1 MIPLPSPLARLLK
14 LQRNPKPPTEPLA
27 LPGSAVYAAA
37 LNRLGEYNPKLQ
49 GQAFW
54 RTVEQMRNNS
64 RILAL
69 EYLLTLPIISTHWE
83 VRPAPNS
90 AASQEASDALNLN
103 LFETP
108 QKDLHELLRLGVLA
122 RFYGTRFLE
131 PVWQIANGAALIAD
145 YIDIHPLTICKL
157 NFDARG
163 NLISI
168 TQRAQTENTHTP
180 TETEI
185 PTDRLIRFTWR
196 EEGGNPLGYSDL
208 RSLYPDWYRLEFLYT
223 VLQIAAERAGIGA
236 WQAKIPRDLWDN
248 DQFRN
253 ALADTVRRIRTHESG
268 AIVIP
273 QDVSLEVLTAI
284 DKQGIDGIIKMIEHY
299 ETNLAAGV
307 LANILQVGMR
317 DIGTQALAQTLFEMF
332 LYQLNQT
339 CKWLAHNINR
349 QLISKWVAYNYPQL
363 PPNEHPKL
371 HFTDLRLLLKREAVL
386 NAIAQAANASLITAD
401 TNLEDYIRDIL
412 SLPPPTQ
419 TTPNGRTSL
428 LARPTAPAQ
437 PLQLAKT
444 PTLQRNPQQA
454 EQRFEQA
461 MTAYLEQ
468 IEKSVAP
475 TLQTLITAARNAPN
489 ETERALAL
497 ARIQTLELPGR
508 SQYESLLYDYLR
520 TFAIEA
526 RAALQRDYNPNII
539 PEKLPESLN
548 QYLLAK
554 ASALAR
560 DHHEHLRAQ
569 LIYTALAEALKST
582 PALAPNELVRNLTSQ
597 RINTDLAQLD
607 AETQAILGRINEQLT
622 EPS

>member
-37 LNRLGEYNPKLQ
+37 LTRLGEYNPKLQ

-83 VRPAPNS
+83 VRPAPSS
-90 AASQEASDALNLN
+90 ATSQEASDILSYN
-103 LFETP
+103 LFEAAH
-108 QKDLHELLRLGVLA
+108 KDLYELLRLGILA
-122 RFYGTRFLE
+122 RFYGIRLLE
-131 PVWQIANGAALIAD
+131 PVWTITNSTALIAD
-145 YIDIHPLTICKL
+145 YIDIHPLTIHKL
-157 NFDARG
+157 NFDPRG

-168 TQRAQTENTHTP
+168 TQRAQTENTRTP

-185 PTDRLIRFTWR
+185 PTNRLIRFTWR

-284 DKQGIDGIIKMIEHY
+284 DKQGVDGIIKMIEHY

-307 LANILQVGMR
+307 LANVLQVGMR
-317 DIGTQALAQTLFEMF
+317 DIGTQALAETLFEMF

-349 QLISKWVAYNYPQL
+349 QLISKWLAYNYPAL
-363 PPNEHPKL
+363 PPELHPRL
-371 HFTDLRLLLKREAVL
+371 HFTDLRLLLRREAVL
-386 NAIAQAANASLITAD
+386 NAIARVAQAGVLQPDN
-401 TNLEDYIRDIL
+401 NLEDYIRDIL
-412 SLPPPTQ
+412 SLPPPAQTATAAHRAQ
-419 TTPNGRTSL
+419 PQPPTPPTTTPTL
-428 LARPTAPAQ
+428 L
-437 PLQLAKT
+437 
-444 PTLQRNPQQA
+444 LQRNPQQA

-475 TLQTLITAARNAPN
+475 TLQTLITSARNAPN

-508 SQYESLLYDYLR
+508 PQYESLLYDYLR
-520 TFAIEA
+520 TFAVEA
-526 RAALQRDYNPNII
+526 RAALQRDYNPNIN

-554 ASALAR
+554 ASTLAR

-582 PALAPNELVRNLTSQ
+582 PTLNPNELVRNLTAQ

-607 AETQAILGRINEQLT
+607 AETQALLERINEQLA

>member
-1 MIPLPSPLARLLK
+1 MILPRPLARFF
-14 LQRNPKPPTEPLA
+14 QRAPQKPPTEPLA

-90 AASQEASDALNLN
+90 TTSQEASDALNHN
-103 LFETP
+103 LFETAH
-108 QKDLHELLRLGVLA
+108 KDLYELLRLGTLG
-122 RFYGTRFLE
+122 RFYGVRFLE
-131 PVWQIANGAALIAD
+131 PVWTITNGAALIAD
-145 YIDIHPLTICKL
+145 YIDIHPLTIHKL

-168 TQRAQTENTHTP
+168 TQRAQTENTRAP
-180 TETEI
+180 TEIEI
-185 PTDRLIRFTWR
+185 PADRLIRYTWR

-223 VLQIAAERAGIGA
+223 VLQIAAERAGIGV
-236 WQAKIPRDLWDN
+236 WQAKVPRDLWDS

-253 ALADTVRRIRTHESG
+253 SLADITKRIRTHEAG
-268 AIVIP
+268 AIVLP
-273 QDVSLEVLTAI
+273 NDVALEVLTAI
-284 DKQGIDGIIKMIEHY
+284 DKQGIDGVVKMIEHY

-317 DIGTQALAQTLFEMF
+317 DIGTQALAETLFEMF

-339 CKWLAHNINR
+339 CRWLQHTINR
-349 QLISKWVAYNYPQL
+349 QLITRWLAYNYPQL

-386 NAIAQAANASLITAD
+386 NAIAQAANATLITAD
-401 TNLEDYIRDIL
+401 ANLEDYIRDIL
-412 SLPPPTQ
+412 SLPPPAQ
-419 TTPNGRTSL
+419 TSAPPTIAQAARTP
-428 LARPTAPAQ
+428 PTHNH
-437 PLQLAKT
+437 
-444 PTLQRNPQQA
+444 PTRYKIMQRDPQRA
-454 EQRFEQA
+454 EAEFERA
-461 MTAYLEQ
+461 MQSYLEQ
-468 IEKSVAP
+468 IEKSIAP
-475 TLQTLITAARNAPN
+475 TLQTLIANARNAPN

-520 TFAIEA
+520 TFAVEA
-526 RAALQRDYNPNII
+526 RAALQRDYNPDIN
-539 PEKLPESLN
+539 PEQLPESLN

-582 PALAPNELVRNLTSQ
+582 PTLNPNELVRNLTAQ

-607 AETQAILGRINEQLT
+607 AETQALLERINEQLA

>member
-1 MIPLPSPLARLLK
+1 MILPRPLARFF
-14 LQRNPKPPTEPLA
+14 QRKPPTTTLA
-27 LPGSAVYAAA
+27 LPAAA
-37 LNRLGEYNPKLQ
+37 AAATLNRLGEYNPKIQ
-49 GQAFW
+49 GRAWFQ
-54 RTVEQMRNNS
+54 TVDQMRNNS

-90 AASQEASDALNLN
+90 ATSQEASDALNLN
-103 LFETP
+103 LFETAH
-108 QKDLHELLRLGVLA
+108 KDLYDLIRIGVLA

-145 YIDIHPLTICKL
+145 YIDIHPLTIHKL

-163 NLISI
+163 NLTSV
-168 TQRAQTENTHTP
+168 TQRVTP
-180 TETEI
+180 TNNNSPIEVEI
-185 PTDRLIRFTWR
+185 PIGRLLRITWR

-223 VLQIAAERAGIGA
+223 VLQIAAERAGIGV
-236 WQAKIPRDLWDN
+236 WQAKVPRDLWDS

-253 ALADTVRRIRTHESG
+253 SLADITRRIRTHEAG
-268 AIVIP
+268 AIVLP
-273 QDVSLEVLTAI
+273 NDVALEVLTAI
-284 DKQGIDGIIKMIEHY
+284 DKQGIDGVVKMIEHY

-317 DIGTQALAQTLFEMF
+317 DIGTQALAETLFEMF

-349 QLISKWVAYNYPQL
+349 QLISKWLAYNYPAL
-363 PPNEHPKL
+363 PPELHPRL
-371 HFTDLRLLLKREAVL
+371 HFTDLRLLLRREATL
-386 NAIAQAANASLITAD
+386 NAIAQVARAGVLQPDS
-401 TNLEDYIRDIL
+401 NLEDYIRDIL
-412 SLPPPTQ
+412 SLPPPAQ
-419 TTPNGRTSL
+419 TATAAAHRAQPQPPTPP
-428 LARPTAPAQ
+428 ATAPT
-437 PLQLAKT
+437 LL
-444 PTLQRNPQQA
+444 LQRNPQQA

-475 TLQTLITAARNAPN
+475 TLQTLITSARNALS
-489 ETERALAL
+489 ETERAIAL

-520 TFAIEA
+520 TFAVEA
-526 RAALQRDYNPNII
+526 RAALQRDYNPNIN

-554 ASALAR
+554 ASTLAR

-582 PALAPNELVRNLTSQ
+582 PALSPNELVRNLTAQ

-607 AETQAILGRINEQLT
+607 AETQALLDRINDQLA
-622 EPS
+622 EPSQP

>member
-1 MIPLPSPLARLLK
+1 MISLPSPLARLLK

-54 RTVEQMRNNS
+54 RIVEQMRNNS

-90 AASQEASDALNLN
+90 PTSQEASDALNHN
-103 LFETP
+103 LFETAH
-108 QKDLHELLRLGVLA
+108 KDLYELLRLGALA
-122 RFYGTRFLE
+122 RFYGVRFLE
-131 PVWQIANGAALIAD
+131 PTWQITNGIALVDD
-145 YIDIHPLTICKL
+145 YIDIHPLTIYKL
-157 NFDARG
+157 NFDSRG

-168 TQRAQTENTHTP
+168 TQRAQTENTRTP

-339 CKWLAHNINR
+339 CRWLQHTINR
-349 QLISKWVAYNYPQL
+349 QLITRWLDYNYPQL
-363 PPNEHPKL
+363 PPEERPKL

-386 NAIAQAANASLITAD
+386 NAISQAANASLITAD

-412 SLPPPTQ
+412 SLPPLTQ
-419 TTPNGRTSL
+419 TTPDSRTSL
-428 LARPTAPAQ
+428 LARTPTPTRSTQ
-437 PLQLAKT
+437 
-444 PTLQRNPQQA
+444 TLQRNPQQT
-454 EQRFEQA
+454 EQRFEQT

-554 ASALAR
+554 ASTLAR

-582 PALAPNELVRNLTSQ
+582 PALNPNELVRNLTTQ

-607 AETQAILGRINEQLT
+607 AETQALLERINDQLAET
-622 EPS
+622 

>member
-37 LNRLGEYNPKLQ
+37 LTRLGEYNPKLQ

-83 VRPAPNS
+83 VRPAPSS
-90 AASQEASDALNLN
+90 ATSQEASDILSYN
-103 LFETP
+103 LFEAAH
-108 QKDLHELLRLGVLA
+108 KDLYELLRLGILA
-122 RFYGTRFLE
+122 RFYGIRLLE
-131 PVWQIANGAALIAD
+131 PVWTITNSTALIAD
-145 YIDIHPLTICKL
+145 YIDIHPLTIHKL
-157 NFDARG
+157 NFDPRG

-168 TQRAQTENTHTP
+168 TQRAQTENTRTP

-185 PTDRLIRFTWR
+185 PTNRLIRFTWR

-284 DKQGIDGIIKMIEHY
+284 DKQGVDGIIKMIEHY

-307 LANILQVGMR
+307 LANVLQVGMR
-317 DIGTQALAQTLFEMF
+317 DIGTQALAETLFEMF

-349 QLISKWVAYNYPQL
+349 QLISKWLAYNYPAL
-363 PPNEHPKL
+363 PPELHPRL
-371 HFTDLRLLLKREAVL
+371 HFTDLRLLLRREAVL
-386 NAIAQAANASLITAD
+386 NAIARVAQAGVLQPDN
-401 TNLEDYIRDIL
+401 NLEDYIRDIL
-412 SLPPPTQ
+412 SLPPPAQTATAAHRAQ
-419 TTPNGRTSL
+419 PQPPTPPTTTPTL
-428 LARPTAPAQ
+428 L
-437 PLQLAKT
+437 
-444 PTLQRNPQQA
+444 LQRNPQQA

-475 TLQTLITAARNAPN
+475 TLQTLITSARNAPN

-508 SQYESLLYDYLR
+508 PQYESLLYDYLR
-520 TFAIEA
+520 TFAVEA
-526 RAALQRDYNPNII
+526 RAALQRDYNPNIN

-554 ASALAR
+554 ASTLAR

-582 PALAPNELVRNLTSQ
+582 PALAPNELVRNLTAQ

-607 AETQAILGRINEQLT
+607 AETQALLERINEQLA
-622 EPS
+622 ES

>member
-37 LNRLGEYNPKLQ
+37 LSRLGEYNPKLQ

-90 AASQEASDALNLN
+90 ATSQEASDALNHN
-103 LFETP
+103 LFETAH
-108 QKDLHELLRLGVLA
+108 KDLYELLRLGTLA
-122 RFYGTRFLE
+122 RFYGVRFLE
-131 PVWQIANGAALIAD
+131 PTWQITNSTALIAD
-145 YIDIHPLTICKL
+145 YIDIHPLTIYKL
-157 NFDARG
+157 NFDPRG

-168 TQRAQTENTHTP
+168 TQRVQTENTRTP
-180 TETEI
+180 AETEI

-284 DKQGIDGIIKMIEHY
+284 DKQGVDGIIKMIEHY

-317 DIGTQALAQTLFEMF
+317 DIGTQALAETLFEMF

-339 CKWLAHNINR
+339 CRWLTHTINR
-349 QLISKWVAYNYPQL
+349 QLITRWLAYNYPQL

-386 NAIAQAANASLITAD
+386 NAIAQAANAALITAD

-412 SLPPPTQ
+412 SLPPPAQ
-419 TTPNGRTSL
+419 TTLDGRTSL
-428 LARPTAPAQ
+428 LARLPAPAHPTQ
-437 PLQLAKT
+437 
-444 PTLQRNPQQA
+444 TLQRNPQQA

-526 RAALQRDYNPNII
+526 RAALQRDYNPNIT

-554 ASALAR
+554 ASTLAR

-582 PALAPNELVRNLTSQ
+582 PTLNPNELVRNLASQ

-607 AETQAILGRINEQLT
+607 AETQAILTRINEQLAET
-622 EPS
+622 

>member
-1 MIPLPSPLARLLK
+1 MILLPSPLARLLK

-49 GQAFW
+49 GQAWW

-90 AASQEASDALNLN
+90 AASQEASDALNHN
-103 LFETP
+103 LFESAH
-108 QKDLHELLRLGVLA
+108 KDLYDLLRLGTLA
-122 RFYGTRFLE
+122 RFYGARFLE
-131 PVWQIANGAALIAD
+131 PVWQINNGTALIAD
-145 YIDIHPLTICKL
+145 YIDIHPLTIYKL
-157 NFDARG
+157 NFDSRG

-168 TQRAQTENTHTP
+168 TQRAQTENTRTP

-273 QDVSLEVLTAI
+273 QDVSLDVLTAI
-284 DKQGIDGIIKMIEHY
+284 DKQGIDGVVKMIEHY

-349 QLISKWVAYNYPQL
+349 QLISKWLAYNYPQL
-363 PPNEHPKL
+363 PPDEHPKL

-386 NAIAQAANASLITAD
+386 NTIAQAANAALITTD

-419 TTPNGRTSL
+419 TIQGRAPQLTRL
-428 LARPTAPAQ
+428 TAPTQ
-437 PLQLAKT
+437 PLQLTKT
-444 PTLQRNPQQA
+444 QTLQRNPQQA

-554 ASALAR
+554 ASTLAR

-569 LIYTALAEALKST
+569 VIYTALAEALKST
-582 PALAPNELVRNLTSQ
+582 PALNPNELVRNLTAQ

-607 AETQAILGRINEQLT
+607 AETQAILERINEQLA

>member
-1 MIPLPSPLARLLK
+1 MILPRPLARFF
-14 LQRNPKPPTEPLA
+14 QRAQQKPPTEPLA

-37 LNRLGEYNPKLQ
+37 LNRLGEYNPKTQ
-49 GQAFW
+49 GRAWFQ
-54 RTVEQMRNNS
+54 TVDQMRNNS

-83 VRPAPNS
+83 VRPAPDS
-90 AASQEASDALNLN
+90 PESQDAADALTTQ

-108 QKDLHELLRLGVLA
+108 QKDLYDLIRLAILA
-122 RFYGTRFLE
+122 RFYGVRFLE
-131 PVWQIANGAALIAD
+131 PVWTTAD
-145 YIDIHPLTICKL
+145 GQAVYTDLIDIHPLTIHKL

-163 NLISI
+163 NLTSV
-168 TQRAQTENTHTP
+168 TQRVTP
-180 TETEI
+180 PNNNSPIEVEI
-185 PTDRLIRFTWR
+185 PIDRLLRFSWR

-223 VLQIAAERAGIGA
+223 VLQIAAERAGIGV
-236 WQAKIPRDLWDN
+236 WQAKVPRDLWDS
-248 DQFRN
+248 DQFRSS
-253 ALADTVRRIRTHESG
+253 LADITRRIRTHEAG
-268 AIVIP
+268 AIVLP
-273 QDVSLEVLTAI
+273 NDVALEVLTAI
-284 DKQGIDGIIKMIEHY
+284 DKQGIDGVVKMIEHY

-317 DIGTQALAQTLFEMF
+317 DIGTQALAETLFEMF

-349 QLISKWVAYNYPQL
+349 QLISKWLAYNHPAL
-363 PPNEHPKL
+363 PPELHPRL
-371 HFTDLRLLLKREAVL
+371 HFTDLRLLLRREATL
-386 NAIAQAANASLITAD
+386 NAIAQVARAGVLQPDS
-401 TNLEDYIRDIL
+401 NLEDYIRDIL
-412 SLPPPTQ
+412 SLPPPAQTETATAHRAQ
-419 TTPNGRTSL
+419 PQPPAPPATTPTL
-428 LARPTAPAQ
+428 L
-437 PLQLAKT
+437 
-444 PTLQRNPQQA
+444 LQRNPQQA

-475 TLQTLITAARNAPN
+475 TLETLLAATRNAPN

-508 SQYESLLYDYLR
+508 PQYESLLYDYLR
-520 TFAIEA
+520 TFAVEA
-526 RAALQRDYNPNII
+526 RAALQRDYNPNIN

-582 PALAPNELVRNLTSQ
+582 PALAPNELARNLASQ

-607 AETQAILGRINEQLT
+607 AETQALLERINDQLA

>member
-37 LNRLGEYNPKLQ
+37 LSRLGEYNPKLQ

-90 AASQEASDALNLN
+90 ATSQEASDALNHN
-103 LFETP
+103 LFETAH
-108 QKDLHELLRLGVLA
+108 KDLYELLRLGTLA
-122 RFYGTRFLE
+122 RFYGVRFLE
-131 PVWQIANGAALIAD
+131 PTWQITNSTALIAD
-145 YIDIHPLTICKL
+145 YIDIHPLTIYKL
-157 NFDARG
+157 NFDPRG

-168 TQRAQTENTHTP
+168 TQRVQTENARTP
-180 TETEI
+180 AETEI

-284 DKQGIDGIIKMIEHY
+284 DKQGVDGIIKMIEHY

-317 DIGTQALAQTLFEMF
+317 DIGTQALAETLFEMF

-339 CKWLAHNINR
+339 CRWLTHTINR
-349 QLISKWVAYNYPQL
+349 QLITRWLAYNYPQL

-386 NAIAQAANASLITAD
+386 NAIAQAANAALITAD

-412 SLPPPTQ
+412 SLPPPAQ
-419 TTPNGRTSL
+419 TTLDDRTSL
-428 LARPTAPAQ
+428 LARLPAPAHPTQ
-437 PLQLAKT
+437 
-444 PTLQRNPQQA
+444 TLQRNPQQA

-526 RAALQRDYNPNII
+526 RAALQRDYNPNIT

-582 PALAPNELVRNLTSQ
+582 PTLNPNELVRNLTSQ

-607 AETQAILGRINEQLT
+607 AETQAILTRINEQLA
-622 EPS
+622 ES

>member
-1 MIPLPSPLARLLK
+1 MILPRPLARFF
-14 LQRNPKPPTEPLA
+14 QRAPQKPPTEPLA

-37 LNRLGEYNPKLQ
+37 LNRLGEYNPKIQ
-49 GQAFW
+49 GRAFFQA
-54 RTVEQMRNNS
+54 VEQMRNNS

-90 AASQEASDALNLN
+90 ATSQEASDALNLN

-108 QKDLHELLRLGVLA
+108 QKDLYDLIRLGVLA
-122 RFYGTRFLE
+122 RFYGVRFLE
-131 PVWQIANGAALIAD
+131 PVWQIANSAALIAD
-145 YIDIHPLTICKL
+145 YIDIHPLTIHKL

-163 NLISI
+163 SLTSV
-168 TQRAQTENTHTP
+168 TQRVTP
-180 TETEI
+180 ANDNAPIEVEI
-185 PTDRLIRFTWR
+185 PINRLLRFTWR

-223 VLQIAAERAGIGA
+223 VLQIAAERAGIGV
-236 WQAKIPRDLWDN
+236 WQAKVPRDLWDS

-253 ALADTVRRIRTHESG
+253 SLADVTRRIRTHEAG
-268 AIVIP
+268 AIVLP
-273 QDVSLEVLTAI
+273 NDVALEVLTAI
-284 DKQGIDGIIKMIEHY
+284 DKQGIDGVVKMIEHY

-317 DIGTQALAQTLFEMF
+317 DIGTQALAETLFEMF

-349 QLISKWVAYNYPQL
+349 QLISKWLAYNYPAL
-363 PPNEHPKL
+363 PPEERPKL

-386 NAIAQAANASLITAD
+386 NAIAQAANAALITAD

-412 SLPPPTQ
+412 SLPPPAQTATAAAHRAQ
-419 TTPNGRTSL
+419 PQPPTPPATTPTL
-428 LARPTAPAQ
+428 L
-437 PLQLAKT
+437 
-444 PTLQRNPQQA
+444 LQRNPQQA

-461 MTAYLEQ
+461 MAAYLEQ

-526 RAALQRDYNPNII
+526 RAALQRDYNPNIT

-554 ASALAR
+554 ASTLAR

-582 PALAPNELVRNLTSQ
+582 PALAPNELVRNLTAQ
-597 RINTDLAQLD
+597 RINTDLAQLNT
-607 AETQAILGRINEQLT
+607 ETQSLLARINDQLA
-622 EPS
+622 ES

>member
-69 EYLLTLPIISTHWE
+69 EYLLALPIISTHWE

-90 AASQEASDALNLN
+90 ATSQEASDALNHN
-103 LFETP
+103 LFETAH
-108 QKDLHELLRLGVLA
+108 KDLYELLRLGTLA
-122 RFYGTRFLE
+122 RFYGVRFLE
-131 PVWQIANGAALIAD
+131 PTWQITNSTALIAD
-145 YIDIHPLTICKL
+145 YIDIHPLTIYKL
-157 NFDARG
+157 NFDPRG

-168 TQRAQTENTHTP
+168 TQRVQTENTRTP
-180 TETEI
+180 AETEI

-317 DIGTQALAQTLFEMF
+317 DIGTQALAETLFEMF

-339 CKWLAHNINR
+339 CRWLMHTINR
-349 QLISKWVAYNYPQL
+349 QLITRWLAYNYPQL

-412 SLPPPTQ
+412 SLPPPPQ
-419 TTPNGRTSL
+419 TATE
-428 LARPTAPAQ
+428 TAHRAQ
-437 PLQLAKT
+437 PQT
-444 PTLQRNPQQA
+444 PTPPATTSTLLLQRNPQQA

-468 IEKSVAP
+468 IEKTVAP
-475 TLQTLITAARNAPN
+475 TLQSLITAARNAPN

-554 ASALAR
+554 ASTLAR

-582 PALAPNELVRNLTSQ
+582 PALNPNELVRNLTAQ

-607 AETQAILGRINEQLT
+607 AETQALLERINEQLA
-622 EPS
+622 ES

>member
-37 LNRLGEYNPKLQ
+37 LNRLGEYNSKLQ

-90 AASQEASDALNLN
+90 ATSQEASDTLNLN
-103 LFETP
+103 LFETAH
-108 QKDLHELLRLGVLA
+108 KDLHELLRIGVLA
-122 RFYGTRFLE
+122 RFYGVRFLE

-145 YIDIHPLTICKL
+145 YIDIHPLTIYKL
-157 NFDARG
+157 NFDPRG
-163 NLISI
+163 NLVSI
-168 TQRAQTENTHTP
+168 TQRAQTENTRTP

-339 CKWLAHNINR
+339 CRWLGHVINR
-349 QLISKWVAYNYPQL
+349 QLITRWLAYNYPQL

-412 SLPPPTQ
+412 SLPPPPQTATAHRTQ
-419 TTPNGRTSL
+419 PQPSTSPATTSTL
-428 LARPTAPAQ
+428 L
-437 PLQLAKT
+437 
-444 PTLQRNPQQA
+444 LQRNPQQA
-454 EQRFEQA
+454 ERRFEQA

-526 RAALQRDYNPNII
+526 RAALQRDYNPNIT

-554 ASALAR
+554 ASTLAR

-569 LIYTALAEALKST
+569 LIYTALAEALKTT
-582 PALAPNELVRNLTSQ
+582 PALNPNELVRNLTAQ
-597 RINTDLAQLD
+597 RVNTDLAQLD
-607 AETQAILGRINEQLT
+607 AETQSLLARINEQLAET
-622 EPS
+622 

>member
-90 AASQEASDALNLN
+90 ATSQEASDALNHN
-103 LFETP
+103 LFETAH
-108 QKDLHELLRLGVLA
+108 KDLYELLRLGTLA
-122 RFYGTRFLE
+122 RFYGVRFLE
-131 PVWQIANGAALIAD
+131 PTWQITNSTALIAD
-145 YIDIHPLTICKL
+145 YIDIHPLTIHKL
-157 NFDARG
+157 NFDPRG
-163 NLISI
+163 TLISI
-168 TQRAQTENTHTP
+168 TQRTQTENTRTP

-339 CKWLAHNINR
+339 CRWLQHTINR
-349 QLISKWVAYNYPQL
+349 QLITRWLAYNYPQL

-386 NAIAQAANASLITAD
+386 NAIAQAANAALITAD

-412 SLPPPTQ
+412 SLPPLTQ
-419 TTPNGRTSL
+419 TTPDSRTSL
-428 LARPTAPAQ
+428 LARTPTPTRSTQ
-437 PLQLAKT
+437 
-444 PTLQRNPQQA
+444 TLQRNPQQA

-475 TLQTLITAARNAPN
+475 ALQILITNARNAPN

-526 RAALQRDYNPNII
+526 RAALQRDYNPNIT

-569 LIYTALAEALKST
+569 LVYTALAEALKST
-582 PALAPNELVRNLTSQ
+582 PALDPNELVRNLTSQ
-597 RINTDLAQLD
+597 RINTDLAQLNT
-607 AETQAILGRINEQLT
+607 ETQAILTRINEQLA
-622 EPS
+622 EP